1 MLNEHCLQVQV
12 LLLENAGEGN
22 VVVSFTEGQ
31 RANFC

>member
-22 VVVSFTEGQ
+22 VVSFTEGQ